1 MSDLMRMTGMYSG
14 MDTESIIAQLVSAK
28 SKKVTDLKN
37 DQKKLEWKQTAW
49 QDLNSKIY
57 NLYSKTLSN
66 MRFTS
71 AYKKKK
77 TSSSDP
83 TKANVLAG
91 DGAVDGTQSL
101 EVLEVAKAGYL
112 TGAKLDSTKT
122 EYVKDADGKV
132 IRDENGQLKTR
143 TVPWSA
149 ADKLSEINKDLVGK
163 KITINVGTG
172 DDAKKTEIEITADMT
187 IGQFTKELGKAGV
200 NANFDETNQRFFV
213 VAAGTGKDKDFTIS
227 ASGSDTLKALGLDAS
242 ATYANGSECTKD
254 AANDA
259 KIKLNGATFE
269 SGSNAFNING
279 LTINVTGKTT
289 DGPVTIVT
297 ETDYDG
303 VYDTIKDFIS
313 EYNELIIE
321 MDKLYNA
328 DSARKYS
335 MLTEDEKNAMT
346 DDEVEKWEGTIK
358 GALLRKD
365 STLSSVMSSM
375 VNAMM
380 KGYEIEV
387 NGEKKT
393 KYLYDYGIKTLSYFD
408 AKDNEHHAYHIDGN
422 TDDESTGTKE
432 DKLKAALASNPEETA
447 EFFAT
452 LCKELY
458 TTINDAM
465 NTDKRYSSVY
475 KVYNDKQMKTEYDSY
490 SKKIKKAE
498 KELSDYED
506 KWYKK
511 FSAMEVALSKLQSN
525 TNAVTSMLGM

>member
-1 MSDLMRMTGMYSG
+1 VLDMSDLMRMTGMYSG

-66 MRFTS
+66 MRLTS

-187 IGQFTKELGKAGV
+187 IGAV
-200 NANFDETNQRFFV
+200 H
-213 VAAGTGKDKDFTIS
+213 
-227 ASGSDTLKALGLDAS
+227 
-242 ATYANGSECTKD
+242 
-254 AANDA
+254 
-259 KIKLNGATFE
+259 
-269 SGSNAFNING
+269 
-279 LTINVTGKTT
+279 
-289 DGPVTIVT
+289 
-297 ETDYDG
+297 
-303 VYDTIKDFIS
+303 
-313 EYNELIIE
+313 
-321 MDKLYNA
+321 
-328 DSARKYS
+328 
-335 MLTEDEKNAMT
+335 
-346 DDEVEKWEGTIK
+346 K
-358 GALLRKD
+358 GAWQGRR
-365 STLSSVMSSM
+365 
-375 VNAMM
+375 
-380 KGYEIEV
+380 ECQ
-387 NGEKKT
+387 
-393 KYLYDYGIKTLSYFD
+393 F
-408 AKDNEHHAYHIDGN
+408 
-422 TDDESTGTKE
+422 
-432 DKLKAALASNPEETA
+432 
-447 EFFAT
+447 
-452 LCKELY
+452 
-458 TTINDAM
+458 
-465 NTDKRYSSVY
+465 R
-475 KVYNDKQMKTEYDSY
+475 
-490 SKKIKKAE
+490 
-498 KELSDYED
+498 
-506 KWYKK
+506 
-511 FSAMEVALSKLQSN
+511 
-525 TNAVTSMLGM
+525 

>member
-1 MSDLMRMTGMYSG
+1 
-14 MDTESIIAQLVSAK
+14 
-28 SKKVTDLKN
+28 
-37 DQKKLEWKQTAW
+37 
-49 QDLNSKIY
+49 
-57 NLYSKTLSN
+57 
-66 MRFTS
+66 
-71 AYKKKK
+71 
-77 TSSSDP
+77 
-83 TKANVLAG
+83 
-91 DGAVDGTQSL
+91 
-101 EVLEVAKAGYL
+101 
-112 TGAKLDSTKT
+112 
-122 EYVKDADGKV
+122 
-132 IRDENGQLKTR
+132 
-143 TVPWSA
+143 
-149 ADKLSEINKDLVGK
+149 
-163 KITINVGTG
+163 
-172 DDAKKTEIEITADMT
+172 
-187 IGQFTKELGKAGV
+187 
-200 NANFDETNQRFFV
+200 
-213 VAAGTGKDKDFTIS
+213 
-227 ASGSDTLKALGLDAS
+227 
-242 ATYANGSECTKD
+242 
-254 AANDA
+254 
-259 KIKLNGATFE
+259 
-269 SGSNAFNING
+269 
-279 LTINVTGKTT
+279 
-289 DGPVTIVT
+289 
-297 ETDYDG
+297 
-303 VYDTIKDFIS
+303 
-313 EYNELIIE
+313 